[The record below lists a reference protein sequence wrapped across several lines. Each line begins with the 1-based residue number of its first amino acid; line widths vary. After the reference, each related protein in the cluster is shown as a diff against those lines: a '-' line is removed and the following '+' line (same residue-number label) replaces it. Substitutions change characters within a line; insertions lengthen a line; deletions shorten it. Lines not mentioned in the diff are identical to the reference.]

1 MRNAKLFIWT
11 GYNPD
16 YYSGLAFAIA
26 KNEAQARKLIIKEN
40 GREPYEWGKLEIR
53 DVNKAVA
60 RCVSGGG

>member
-11 GYNPD
+11 GT
-16 YYSGLAFAIA
+16 
-26 KNEAQARKLIIKEN
+26 KEN

-53 DVNKAVA
+53 DVNTSVA